1 MIFIME
7 DNILDLKNKIEEL
20 TWQLN
25 EANDTIEAIRT
36 GQVDALI
43 VKDNSGSQVYT
54 LKSADQ
60 TYRVFIEKMREGA
73 VTLSEKGIVLYSNSS
88 FANMLHLPLE
98 SVIGS
103 RFTDFLHTKDVE
115 VFEALA
121 KKGWQTDSKG
131 ETHLLV
137 EKTVRIPVL
146 LSLTTLEFD
155 DGIALSVI
163 ITDLSLLKTAEKELQ
178 EKNRELVTTQNALTI
193 LNDQLEN
200 RVIERTNELLLSR
213 EHFRFLADNI
223 PVIAWTAKPDG
234 KIDYFNKKWY
244 RFTNFS
250 EEESLAFGWQKAIHP
265 DDLAPSV
272 LSWMEAVK
280 TGKDYYTEYRFQ
292 RASDG
297 LYRSHLCTGI
307 PFKNSTGNI
316 TKWFGVCVDIEDQK
330 AAMTRKDEFIS
341 MASHELKTPLTII
354 KAFSQILFNTLEKG
368 NNLKAL
374 EYVNNLE
381 KQINRLNKLI
391 TDLLDATKANEGEMI
406 FEKNVFDF
414 NTLVNE
420 VVAQVQLTTVTH
432 TIELQLAETLQ
443 ITADRSRLSQV
454 IINLLSNAIKYSPY
468 ANKVTITSSVS
479 GPNVKLCVKD
489 YGIGIPVSQQ
499 PKLFSRF
506 FRASEVKTNTF
517 PGLGLGL
524 YISNEIIKRHNG
536 LLTFTSEE
544 NKGSIFCIELPLGK

>member
-223 PVIAWTAKPDG
+223 PVIVWTAKPDG